1 MAAMA
6 QYYTVARERHN
17 IHIVFHPIEVHQ
29 LLYVCVCVFVGG
41 MSLLCKELDEGRI
54 LYNGWI
60 PHSSDNTENLVWWG

>member
-29 LLYVCVCVFVGG
+29 LLYVCVCVCLWGG
-41 MSLLCKELDEGRI
+41 C
-54 LYNGWI
+54 LYFAKNWMKGEYCI
-60 PHSSDNTENLVWWG
+60 MDGSPTVQTTLKI

>member
-29 LLYVCVCVFVGG
+29 LLYVCVCVCGG
-41 MSLLCKELDEGRI
+41 DVFTLQRI
-54 LYNGWI
+54 G
-60 PHSSDNTENLVWWG
+60 